1 MEKLPRI
8 VFGTWAWGND
18 GTFGPALDE
27 EALRPVFDAAMQE
40 GTVLWDTAYVY
51 GMGESEKLLGR
62 FLRHV
67 PRDAYMISDKFTP
80 QCANADAENP
90 VSEMFEI
97 SAHLLGSEQMDYYWI
112 HNPLDAPRWVK
123 KIIPLAKAGK
133 IGKIGLS
140 NHSLAQIHEAQQIL
154 AEAGLAVGAVQNH
167 FSLLNRSS
175 AQSGILNYCHSQG
188 IPFFSYMVLEQGA
201 LSGKFDEAHPFPA
214 GSERARV
221 YDPMLKQLTTLNAG
235 LQELADRHQCS
246 IAQLAIAWAI
256 AKGTVPIIGV
266 TKRDQVTDAIAA
278 ASVALSEAEVLQME
292 KLADQLGICVVRS
305 WEEEMR

>member
-8 VFGTWAWGND
+8 AFGTWAWGND

-201 LSGKFDEAHPFPA
+201 LSGSLMRRIPSLQAV
-214 GSERARV
+214 SERAYMIR
-221 YDPMLKQLTTLNAG
+221 
-235 LQELADRHQCS
+235 CS
-246 IAQLAIAWAI
+246 S
-256 AKGTVPIIGV
+256 G
-266 TKRDQVTDAIAA
+266 
-278 ASVALSEAEVLQME
+278 
-292 KLADQLGICVVRS
+292 
-305 WEEEMR
+305 

>member
-1 MEKLPRI
+1 
-8 VFGTWAWGND
+8 
-18 GTFGPALDE
+18 
-27 EALRPVFDAAMQE
+27 
-40 GTVLWDTAYVY
+40 
-51 GMGESEKLLGR
+51 
-62 FLRHV
+62 
-67 PRDAYMISDKFTP
+67 MISDKFTP